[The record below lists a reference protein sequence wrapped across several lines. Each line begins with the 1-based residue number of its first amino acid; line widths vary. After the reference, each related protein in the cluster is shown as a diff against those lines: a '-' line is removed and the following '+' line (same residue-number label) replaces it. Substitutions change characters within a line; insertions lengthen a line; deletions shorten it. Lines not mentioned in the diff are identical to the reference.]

1 MKTALPTFAVL
12 FLAAGL
18 LAGCA
23 GAPMMPAESYEGR
36 SEKATLAVLR
46 NVEADDSQ
54 REKILAS
61 FDHNNPTMLKL
72 DEQWADLTRQWNRL
86 NRTDAQ
92 FLSDAEALSTKRMD
106 VAKQQIVAAAAFEH
120 DVAAVLTPAQWKDWQ
135 ELWALVG
142 DEKSFCGPGG
152 RRGGGGGGGGGGRR
166 R

>member
-1 MKTALPTFAVL
+1 MKTALPTFLV
-12 FLAAGL
+12 LAAGL

-23 GAPMMPAESYEGR
+23 SSPMMPPSESYEGR
-36 SEKATLAVLR
+36 SEKAALAVLR

-61 FDHNNPTMLKL
+61 FDRNNPAMLKL

-120 DVAAVLTPAQWKDWQ
+120 DVAEVLTPAQWKDWQ

-142 DEKSFCGPGG
+142 DEKSVCGPGG
-152 RRGGGGGGGGGGRR
+152 RHGGGGGARR